1 MEDIPYLKNASA
13 LIVKKIRKRTGLTQ
27 SGFADFCR
35 LSRTHISNLEI
46 GDRCLSIS
54 SLYLIAQA
62 AGMEPWE
69 VLKMMEEE
77 RRSVALRDGAPN
89 EARKR

>member
-1 MEDIPYLKNASA
+1 MEDVPYLKNASA
-13 LIVKKIRKRTGLTQ
+13 ITVKKMRTRTGLTQ
-27 SGFADFCR
+27 TGFADFCL

-62 AGMEPWE
+62 AGMEAWE
-69 VLKMMEEE
+69 VLRMMEDE
-77 RRSVALRDGAPN
+77 RKKILQADEGS
-89 EARKR
+89 K